1 MQFMVRHGSSH
12 RSLLVSGLTIPARI
26 YALLIRRTRRRAN
39 TAGRPRMAGTLL
51 AGELLA
57 WVIVVGASVLAVVR
71 GAFYG
76 FVDHGPYDDS
86 WGGPTRAGAW
96 LAHFG
101 VGLLV
106 LCSAAIVLM
115 GLGALRNRLERPAY
129 GEKVPRWAVALAV
142 FLLIASAYLFGAW
155 IAQI

>member
-1 MQFMVRHGSSH
+1 MMSLARQSAA
-12 RSLLVSGLTIPARI
+12 RSLLFEGATIPAGI
-26 YALLIRRTRRRAN
+26 YALLIGRTADSAN
-39 TAGRPRMAGTLL
+39 TAGKPRVAGALLLGTLL
-51 AGELLA
+51 PWLM
-57 WVIVVGASVLAVVR
+57 VMGAAVLSVVR

-101 VGLLV
+101 IGLIV
-106 LCSAAIVLM
+106 LCVVAVILV
-115 GLGALRNRLERPAY
+115 GLGALRTRLERPAY
-129 GEKVPRWAVALAV
+129 GDKAPRWAVAV
-142 FLLIASAYLFGAW
+142 GVVLLIFSVYLLGAW